1 MECEWLLNCLCM
13 RNARLL
19 SAVSAAKIE
28 VGVSKGW
35 SYPPCH
41 SFDSPISVSL
51 TPPGVRY
58 LAWLS
63 KGFELII
70 ILIELPHHVLCNVY
84 QAENHQL

>member
-1 MECEWLLNCLCM
+1 M
-13 RNARLL
+13 NARLL
-19 SAVSAAKIE
+19 SAVKIE
-28 VGVSKGW
+28 VGVSEGW
-35 SYPPCH
+35 SNPPCHSFDFDPPCH
-41 SFDSPISVSL
+41 SFDSPTSVSL

-84 QAENHQL
+84 QAENHRL